1 MQASSADRRATDVCP
16 INHLVHAIISN
27 SNNNFVL
34 LVNMKIR
41 SAYAKQNKQRQQKYL
56 PAGQSLKPE
65 KKKSWK
71 EVRDG
76 EDRQKKTVWVV
87 IIV

>member
-1 MQASSADRRATDVCP
+1 
-16 INHLVHAIISN
+16 
-27 SNNNFVL
+27 
-34 LVNMKIR
+34 MKIR